1 MPILYIFGS
10 VIIVSLISLVG
21 ISTFFISEKFVK
33 KTLLYFVSFSVGAL
47 LGSVFIH
54 MLPEVVEETHDMRSA
69 FLIVL
74 GSFIFFFVLE
84 KVIHLRHCHDIDC
97 DEKHKHPVGLLNLIG
112 DAMHNFVDG
121 MLIAGSFLVSIPLG
135 VATSIAVALHE
146 IPQELGDFAI
156 LIYSGYS
163 RGRALF
169 YNLLSALMALV
180 GALLVI
186 TLSAQVTDIG
196 MYLIPVTAG
205 NFLYIAGA
213 DLIPELRRETKVKQA
228 VLQFGCMLA
237 GIVLM
242 YVLA

>member
-213 DLIPELRRETKVKQA
+213 DLIPELRKETKVKQA